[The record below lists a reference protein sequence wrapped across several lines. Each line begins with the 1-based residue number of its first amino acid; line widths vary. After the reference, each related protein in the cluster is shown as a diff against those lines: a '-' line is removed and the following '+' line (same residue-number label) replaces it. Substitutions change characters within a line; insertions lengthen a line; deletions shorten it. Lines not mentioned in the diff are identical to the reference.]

1 MELMSVMELIGT
13 VAFAASGAIVAIQK
27 NLDYFGIGFLAITTA
42 VGGGVIRDTIINAD
56 LPVALANP
64 IFVIVS
70 IITAA
75 AVILFY
81 RHVVLRRK
89 TLLFFDAVGLAA
101 FAAIGAETAVKYG
114 HDMPFVVIFLAL
126 LTGCGGGTLRD
137 VFAGQIPFIF
147 VKEIYAIAAIAGAV
161 TFLAVD
167 AFAPMKVAA
176 YACFGVTLLIRLI
189 AIKKNIH
196 LKKVTVIQENEE

>member
-1 MELMSVMELIGT
+1 MEVMSIMELIGT
-13 VAFAASGAIVAIQK
+13 VAFAVSGAIVASEK
-27 NLDYFGIGFLAITTA
+27 GLDYFGITFLAIITA
-42 VGGGVIRDTIINAD
+42 VGGGIIRDVIINVD

-114 HDMPFVVIFLAL
+114 LPYTDPA
-126 LTGCGGGTLRD
+126 
-137 VFAGQIPFIF
+137 
-147 VKEIYAIAAIAGAV
+147 EAIARHQG
-161 TFLAVD
+161 
-167 AFAPMKVAA
+167 
-176 YACFGVTLLIRLI
+176 
-189 AIKKNIH
+189 
-196 LKKVTVIQENEE
+196 

>member
-13 VAFAASGAIVAIQK
+13 VAFAASGAILAIQK

-42 VGGGVIRDTIINAD
+42 VGGGVIRDTLINAD
-56 LPVALANP
+56 FPVALANP

-70 IITAA
+70 IVTAA

-81 RHVVLRRK
+81 RHVVLRRR

-101 FAAIGAETAVKYG
+101 FAAIGAETAVAYG

-147 VKEIYAIAAIAGAV
+147 VKEIYAIAAIMGAV
-161 TFLAVD
+161 TFW
-167 AFAPMKVAA
+167 
-176 YACFGVTLLIRLI
+176 
-189 AIKKNIH
+189 
-196 LKKVTVIQENEE
+196 Q

>member
-27 NLDYFGIGFLAITTA
+27 KLDYFGIGFLAITTA

-147 VKEIYAIAAIAGAV
+147 VKEIYAIAGAV
-161 TFLAVD
+161 AFLAVD
-167 AFAPMKVAA
+167 AFAPMKAAA